1 MTLTVEMLYGE
12 MTLGDKLVLIKLLR
26 DEGLL

>member
-12 MTLGDKLVLIKLLR
+12 MTLGDKLELIRLLR
-26 DEGLL
+26 AEGLL

>member
-12 MTLGDKLVLIKLLR
+12 MTLGDKLLLIKLLR
-26 DEGLL
+26 AEGLL